1 MNRLLLLLAMVVCS
15 TVGLGQMRMPQPEPR
30 FLHLEPVNL
39 ASDDSSLSRV
49 DIFYRIDAEF
59 FVPVKNNDTTV
70 SWNFLRRGE
79 IVVELI
85 DSTGESKARD
95 MDRIEIGEN
104 SSEHPLDR
112 KTWHEG
118 VVSFDVPPG
127 PYTIL
132 VQADDLDSK
141 RSFVERNAKVT
152 AASFSGGSLGLST
165 PLFVRDTARS
175 ALPSR
180 IIPQNMGGD
189 LLLGTSGG
197 VFVELIPAMSSEA
210 PVTVECAIMPAPSPK
225 TEGAK
230 PLPLLTG
237 RSEARPVVRLQARM
251 EGVTPLYDVV
261 QQGGSRLKGVLVPLE
276 LQTLPLRRY
285 VLTVTARQG
294 SMEKVVTRPF
304 EMVWPEMPRSLRD
317 VDYALDA
324 LRYIISEQKLDSLRQ
339 GNWES
344 RRDSLEAF
352 WQGRNLSPG
361 SAYNDVMTQY
371 YRRVD
376 YAGRTFGT
384 LKQADGFKTDRG
396 RIFVIYGPPTK
407 TERTL
412 SPAAGYQE
420 VWIYERLHKKFVF
433 IDENKTG
440 NYILVPSGS

>member
-1 MNRLLLLLAMVVCS
+1 MNRLLLLLVTFMYS
-15 TVGLGQMRMPQPEPR
+15 TMGLGQMRMPQPEPR

-39 ASDDSSLSRV
+39 ASDDSTLSRV

-59 FVPVKNNDTTV
+59 FVPVKNTDTTV

-79 IVVELI
+79 IVVELF
-85 DSTGESKARD
+85 DSTGESKVRD

-104 SSEHPLDR
+104 SSEHPPDR
-112 KTWHEG
+112 ITWHEG
-118 VVSFDVPPG
+118 VVSFNVPPG
-127 PYTIL
+127 TYTIL

-141 RSFVERNAKVT
+141 RSFVERNSKVT
-152 AASFSGGSLGLST
+152 AAPFSAGSLGLST
-165 PLFVRDTARS
+165 PLFVRDTAGS

-189 LLLGTSGG
+189 LLFGTSGG
-197 VFVELIPAMSSEA
+197 VFVELIPAMSSDA
-210 PVTVECAIMPAPSPK
+210 PVTVECSIMPAPSPK
-225 TEGAK
+225 TEGTK
-230 PLPLLTG
+230 PLPVLTG
-237 RSEARPVVRLQARM
+237 RSETRPVVQLKARKD
-251 EGVTPLYDVV
+251 GVTPLYDVV
-261 QQGGSRLKGVLVPLE
+261 QREGSRLKAVLVPLE
-276 LQTLPLRRY
+276 LQTLLLRSY
-285 VLTVTARQG
+285 VLAVTARQG
-294 SMEKVVTRPF
+294 SIEKVVTRPF
-304 EMVWPEMPRSLRD
+304 QLVWPDMPRSLRD

-324 LRYIISEQKLDSLRQ
+324 LRYIISEQKLDSLKQ

-352 WQGRNLSPG
+352 WQARNLSPR

-376 YAGRTFGT
+376 YAGKTFGT
-384 LKQADGFKTDRG
+384 LRQADGFKTDRG

-412 SPAAGYQE
+412 SPAEGFQE

-433 IDENKTG
+433 TDENKSG
-440 NYILVPSGS
+440 NYVLVPSGS